1 MPDEVKITISG
12 YETIYWNDE
21 TSNSE
26 GIITAVKDTMKT
38 ITMQLKQET
47 EVGQTLWTLL
57 NNKKKESGSDIC
69 TT

>member
-1 MPDEVKITISG
+1 MPEEVKITISG

-26 GIITAVKDTMKT
+26 GIITTVKDTMKT

-47 EVGQTLWTLL
+47 EVG
-57 NNKKKESGSDIC
+57 
-69 TT
+69 

>member
-1 MPDEVKITISG
+1 MPEEVKITISG
-12 YETIYWNDE
+12 YETIYRNDE

-47 EVGQTLWTLL
+47 EVGKTLWTLL
-57 NNKKKESGSDIC
+57 NNKKKKSGSDIC

>member
-1 MPDEVKITISG
+1 MPEEVKITISG
-12 YETIYWNDE
+12 YETIYRNDE

-57 NNKKKESGSDIC
+57 NNKKKKSGSDIC